1 MGAWNASINGND
13 TAQDL
18 KQEYTCAFFYYS
30 DVEEA
35 VRKIVEYA
43 ASQQIDES
51 DPEEY
56 CDYVYSLADFM
67 WKKGILT
74 DDVRDRA
81 LKMIDAGFGLEIWEE
96 SGEKMLQKRKAVLEG
111 FRKQLTSPMGER
123 KKIRPNVHMK
133 EIFEDGDLIAVKL
146 MTEGKS
152 YSKDAM
158 RIKEILPEQY
168 SGYDGKYVLMQK
180 IGTRVSWRSSIVPEV
195 RDCWAV
201 FKLFDGIYDE
211 IPKGIRLDELK
222 EAHIAGTHKIT
233 PYFVC
238 ESNMFY
244 FKKRKC
250 EVLGS
255 FPLPDEVIGLN
266 ESIVRFQYEAKS
278 IYWGIYNDY
287 NDPDSDLIASMGN
300 DITIRKYAGGFDVMS
315 EIIGSAYVQ
324 IRDKADL
331 SSEDA
336 NNNRD
341 KEKQRLCRMAEEAFI
356 SGGEAYCIYFGDK
369 LAGFI
374 IIDGIEIKAIFV
386 KWRYQRSGFAKL
398 LIRHAIS
405 TTGREL
411 HMKVP
416 DWLSGKLIGAPHVAI
431 SIEDILNK
439 ICVATGVKLI

>member
-18 KQEYTCAFFYYS
+18 KREYTCAFFYYS

-35 VRKIVEYA
+35 VRKIEEYA
-43 ASQQIDES
+43 ASQRIDES
-51 DPEEY
+51 DTEEY

-74 DDVRDRA
+74 DEIQGRA
-81 LKMIDAGFGLEIWEE
+81 LRMIDTGFGLEIWEE

-123 KKIRPNVHMK
+123 KKIRPNVYMK

-250 EVLGS
+250 
-255 FPLPDEVIGLN
+255 
-266 ESIVRFQYEAKS
+266 RF
-278 IYWGIYNDY
+278 W
-287 NDPDSDLIASMGN
+287 DLFRCPMRSSASM
-300 DITIRKYAGGFDVMS
+300 RVSFGFNM
-315 EIIGSAYVQ
+315 
-324 IRDKADL
+324 
-331 SSEDA
+331 
-336 NNNRD
+336 
-341 KEKQRLCRMAEEAFI
+341 KQR
-356 SGGEAYCIYFGDK
+356 AYTGAYTTTIM
-369 LAGFI
+369 
-374 IIDGIEIKAIFV
+374 
-386 KWRYQRSGFAKL
+386 
-398 LIRHAIS
+398 IR
-405 TTGREL
+405 
-411 HMKVP
+411 
-416 DWLSGKLIGAPHVAI
+416 
-431 SIEDILNK
+431 IL
-439 ICVATGVKLI
+439 T